1 MANMKDQSLEKTSLD
16 RRAVLHAGANQG
28 NGHASEAAMPGVTYA
43 EDMHADALTAR
54 DFDGQ
59 QLRDAYRTMLL
70 ARRLDE
76 KMLTLL
82 KQGKGFFHT
91 GCAGHEAAQAAV
103 GMYIRPGHDW
113 FCMYYRDLCLSLSA
127 GMTARDTLLA
137 HLAKADDPSS
147 GGRQMSQHYG
157 MRERNIFAGSSSVG
171 SQFLP
176 ALGLAMAV
184 QRRGEDAFVYVSAG
198 EGATSQGTFHEAL
211 NWATRI
217 KAPILFFIEDNKFAI
232 SVPVED
238 QIAGGTPY
246 KLAAGYE
253 GLKRIRVDGTNFFEM
268 AAAARQAIE
277 CIRAGE
283 GPVCLVA
290 DVVRLFP
297 HSSSDNHAKYR
308 SSEELSEAQ
317 EVDPLLLM
325 EMTLIE
331 EGVMDAHSV
340 EETEKEIRAEIEDA
354 AAWALAQP
362 DPAPES
368 ATRHVLFEG
377 DLGLHYETDEP
388 AGDPMVMVDAV
399 NKALKEEMARD
410 ERVIVYGEDVAG
422 GKGGVFKA
430 TRDLTEW
437 FGEDRCFNSP
447 LAEASVVGTAVGL
460 AAAGYKPVVEIQ
472 FADYIW
478 PAMQHLRN
486 QVAPMRYRSNDKW
499 TCPMVIRVPCGGYI
513 HGGLCHSQNIEAIFA
528 HCPGLMVAMP
538 AMASD
543 AKSLLKTAIRS
554 EDPILFLE
562 HKALYRHAAARTPV
576 ADENGYLPFGKARV
590 AREGSDMTIVTWGM
604 IVHKA
609 AHAANRLEREDGISA
624 EIIDIRTMLP
634 LDMETIL
641 ASVRKTNR
649 VLVAYEDHEFMG
661 FGAEIAARIADEA
674 FSALDAPVRRVA
686 GAFAYIPFAGP
697 LEKAVLPQDEDIYAA
712 AMGLLEY

>member
-1 MANMKDQSLEKTSLD
+1 MKDQSLKKTSSNRKTLL
-16 RRAVLHAGANQG
+16 RAGANQG
-28 NGHASEAAMPGVTYA
+28 NGHVSQTAMPGIAYA
-43 EDMHADALTAR
+43 EDLHADALTAG
-54 DFDGQ
+54 DFAGQ

-103 GMYIRPGHDW
+103 GVYAQPGHDW
-113 FCMYYRDLCLSLSA
+113 FCMYYRDLCLSLSL
-127 GMTARDTLLA
+127 GMTAQDTLLA

-176 ALGLAMAV
+176 ALGVAMAV

-217 KAPILFFIEDNKFAI
+217 KAPVLFFIEDNKFAI

-238 QIAGGTPY
+238 QVAGGTPY

-253 GLKRIRVDGTNFFEM
+253 GLKRIRVDGTDFFST
-268 AAAARQAIE
+268 AAAAKQAIE
-277 CIRAGE
+277 YIRAGE

-340 EETEKEIRAEIEDA
+340 EETEQEIRAEIEEA
-354 AAWALAQP
+354 AAWALEQR

-368 ATRHVLFEG
+368 ATRHVWFEG
-377 DLGLHYETDEP
+377 ELGLRYETSEP
-388 AGDPMVMVDAV
+388 TGEPMVMVDAV
-399 NKALKEEMARD
+399 NKALKEEMARN
-410 ERVIVYGEDVAG
+410 EQVIVYGEDVAG
-422 GKGGVFKA
+422 EKGGVFKA
-430 TRDLTEW
+430 TRDLTDS

-486 QVAPMRYRSNDKW
+486 QVAPLRYRSNDKW
-499 TCPMVIRVPCGGYI
+499 SCPMVIRVPCGGYI

-528 HCPGLMVAMP
+528 HCPGLKVAMP
-538 AMASD
+538 SIASD

-554 EDPILFLE
+554 EDPVLFLE
-562 HKALYRHAAARTPV
+562 HKALYRLAAARTPV
-576 ADENGYLPFGKARV
+576 ADENGYLPFGKARI
-590 AREGSDMTIVTWGM
+590 AREGSDLTIVTWGM

-609 AHAANRLEREDGISA
+609 AHVANRLEREDGVSA

-649 VLVAYEDHEFMG
+649 VLIAYEDHEFMG
-661 FGAEIAARIADEA
+661 FGAEIAAGIADEA
-674 FSALDAPVRRVA
+674 FTALDAPVRRVA
-686 GAFAYIPFAGP
+686 GAFTYIPFAGP

-712 AMGLLEY
+712 AIGLLGY

>member
-1 MANMKDQSLEKTSLD
+1 MKNQSLKKTSSD
-16 RRAVLHAGANQG
+16 RNALLRAGANQG
-28 NGHASEAAMPGVTYA
+28 NGHASEAAMSGITYA
-43 EDMHADALTAR
+43 EDLHPDALAAS

-59 QLRDAYRTMLL
+59 ALRDAYRTMLL

-103 GMYIRPGHDW
+103 GMYARPGHDW
-113 FCMYYRDLCLSLSA
+113 FCMYYRDLCLSLSL
-127 GMTARDTLLA
+127 GMTTRDTLLA

-176 ALGLAMAV
+176 ALGIAMAV

-217 KAPILFFIEDNKFAI
+217 KAPLLFFIEDNKFAI

-253 GLKRIRVDGTNFFEM
+253 GLKRIRVDGTNFFET

-277 CIRAGE
+277 YIRAGE

-325 EMTLIE
+325 EMTLFE

-340 EETEKEIRAEIEDA
+340 EQTEQEIRKEIEEA
-354 AAWALAQP
+354 AAWALEQP
-362 DPAPES
+362 DPTPES
-368 ATRHVLFEG
+368 ATRHVWFEG
-377 DLGLHYETDEP
+377 DLGLAYEASEP
-388 AGDPMVMVDAV
+388 AGEPVVMVDAV
-399 NKALKEEMARD
+399 NKALKEEMARN
-410 ERVIVYGEDVAG
+410 EQVIVYGEDVAG
-422 GKGGVFKA
+422 EKGGVFKA
-430 TRDLTEW
+430 TRDLTDL

-486 QVAPMRYRSNDKW
+486 QVAPLRYRSNDKW
-499 TCPMVIRVPCGGYI
+499 SCPMVIRVPCGGYI
-513 HGGLCHSQNIEAIFA
+513 HGGLCHSQNIEAMFA
-528 HCPGLMVAMP
+528 HCPGLKVAMP
-538 AMASD
+538 SIASD

-554 EDPILFLE
+554 EDPVLFLE
-562 HKALYRHAAARTPV
+562 HKALYRLAAARTPV
-576 ADENGYLPFGKARV
+576 ADQDGYLPFGKARI
-590 AREGSDMTIVTWGM
+590 ARAGSDLTIVTWGM

-609 AHAANRLEREDGISA
+609 AHVANRLEREDGVST

-661 FGAEIAARIADEA
+661 FGAEIAAGIADAA
-674 FSALDAPVRRVA
+674 FASLDAPVRRVA
-686 GAFAYIPFAGP
+686 GAFTYIPFAGP

-712 AMGLLEY
+712 AMGLLGY